1 MADTFIC
8 AYELSGDGHGTPID
22 ERALSAQ
29 HPQDV
34 PVWIHLSARASAAR
48 EWLETH
54 ANLPDETLADA
65 LLAEDTRPRL
75 MSQAGGVLL
84 ILRGVNLN
92 ADADPEDMVSIRI
105 WIEAKRFISVQLRN
119 LRGVD
124 DMRERLDTGTGP
136 ADIGDLVTT
145 FIEGS
150 IARLTPVMG
159 DLDDVIDELEDRIL
173 QMDLSGIREQIVSTR
188 RKAIIF
194 HRFLAPQ
201 KDIVQRLTEL
211 EVPWLNAVY
220 IRRLREAQ
228 NEITR
233 FVEDLHAVR
242 ERSQSVQSEVA
253 NILTERLNSNT
264 YMFSLI
270 AAIFLPL
277 SFLTGLLGINVPGIP
292 GADDPEAFLVF
303 CGILIAVVAA
313 QVVVFKKL
321 KWF

>member
-1 MADTFIC
+1 MPDTFIC
-8 AYELSGDGHGTPID
+8 AYELSSDGHGTPID
-22 ERALSAQ
+22 ESALSAQ
-29 HPQDV
+29 PPRDV
-34 PVWIHLSARASAAR
+34 PVWVHLSARSTAAR
-48 EWLETH
+48 EWLETK

-253 NILTERLNSNT
+253 NILTERLNRNT

-292 GADDPEAFLVF
+292 GADDPEAFIVF
-303 CGILIAVVAA
+303 CGILIAVVAV
-313 QVVVFKKL
+313 QVAVFKKL

>member
-253 NILTERLNSNT
+253 NILTERLNRNT

-292 GADDPEAFLVF
+292 GADDPEAFIVF
-303 CGILIAVVAA
+303 SGILIAVVAV
-313 QVVVFKKL
+313 QVAVFKKL